1 MTKIR
6 LTKKLKAAI
15 SILADEGMADS
26 SDKAFITAL
35 QKGKLKPNELY
46 KALAVMRYNWNAA
59 RGYWSWRPRQ
69 LKSVKRIISIV
80 RKIDDMFFVEG
91 AF

>member
-1 MTKIR
+1 MKKIR
-6 LTKKLKAAI
+6 STKKLKAAI
-15 SILADEGMADS
+15 LILADEGMADS

-35 QKGKLKPNELY
+35 QRGRLKPNELY
-46 KALAVMRYNWNAA
+46 KVLAVMRYTWKAA

-80 RKIDDMFFVEG
+80 RKMDDVLFVEG